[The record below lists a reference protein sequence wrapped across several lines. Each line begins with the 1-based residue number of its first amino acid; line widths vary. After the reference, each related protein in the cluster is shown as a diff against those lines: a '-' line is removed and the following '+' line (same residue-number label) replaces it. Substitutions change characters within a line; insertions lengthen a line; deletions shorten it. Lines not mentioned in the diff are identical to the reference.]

1 MRATLSNSLNLCSHL
16 TPIEPSVSNYAVK
29 SISIYFDIDLKSAYN
44 TAKLAAFRI
53 NRRAH
58 SMAATALKTAGNS
71 DSPSPIEL
79 LTALH
84 KALAD
89 HLRLQILRLLKNE
102 SFGVL
107 ELCRILDIRQSA
119 LSHHLKILATSHLVS
134 TRREGNSIFYR
145 RALLSEA
152 DVHGDI
158 KKTVFENLDS
168 LEIPSAQLRKI
179 KQIQLERAQLSLNF
193 FNKNANKFREKQG
206 LIVEHADYASSLHD
220 LINGLSLSDKAA
232 VMEVGPGEGQLLTE
246 LAQRFKNLTALDNSK
261 DMLNK
266 SRSAIAE
273 RGQSGVEFILGD
285 TAVARKQNV
294 SSDLIIFDMVLHHI
308 SSPAKTFKD
317 SAALLNSDGYLLIVE
332 LCSHDQDWVR
342 ESCGDLWLGFE
353 EGDLDHWAQRA
364 GLEKQQSSYLGL
376 RNGFQIQMRTFK
388 SVVSGA

>member
-1 MRATLSNSLNLCSHL
+1 
-16 TPIEPSVSNYAVK
+16 
-29 SISIYFDIDLKSAYN
+29 
-44 TAKLAAFRI
+44 
-53 NRRAH
+53 
-58 SMAATALKTAGNS
+58 MAAPALKTTGTS
-71 DSPSPIEL
+71 DTLSPIES

-107 ELCRILDIRQSA
+107 ELCRILDIKQSA
-119 LSHHLKILATSHLVS
+119 LSHHLKILATSNLVS

-145 RALLSEA
+145 RAFLAEEDSY
-152 DVHGDI
+152 GDI
-158 KKTVFENLDS
+158 KKTVFENIDA
-168 LEIPSAQLRKI
+168 LEVGSAQVRKI

-206 LIVEHADYASSLHD
+206 LIVEHADYANILHD
-220 LINGLSLSDKAA
+220 LISGLALNKKAA

-246 LAQRFKNLTALDNSK
+246 LSQRFENLTALDNSK
-261 DMLNK
+261 DMLEK
-266 SRSAIAE
+266 SRAAIDEAG
-273 RGQSGVEFILGD
+273 RSDVSFILGD
-285 TAVARKQNV
+285 TAVARKNNV

-308 SSPAKTFKD
+308 SSPAKTFRD
-317 SAALLNSDGYLLIVE
+317 IAALLNPAGYLLVVE

-353 EGDLDHWAQRA
+353 EGDLDHWAQKA
-364 GLEKQQSSYLGL
+364 GLEIQQSSYLGL

-388 SVVSGA
+388 NVTSGS

>member
-1 MRATLSNSLNLCSHL
+1 
-16 TPIEPSVSNYAVK
+16 
-29 SISIYFDIDLKSAYN
+29 
-44 TAKLAAFRI
+44 
-53 NRRAH
+53 
-58 SMAATALKTAGNS
+58 MAATALKTASNTEPLGPLES
-71 DSPSPIEL
+71 

-89 HLRLQILRLLKNE
+89 QLRLQILRLLKSE

-145 RALLSEA
+145 RALLSE
-152 DVHGDI
+152 DDIHGDI
-158 KKTVFENLDS
+158 KKAVFESLDA
-168 LEIPSAQLRKI
+168 LAIPGAQLRKI

-206 LIVEHADYASSLHD
+206 LIVEHVDYASSLHD
-220 LINGLSLSDKAA
+220 LITGLSLDETSA
-232 VMEVGPGEGQLLTE
+232 VMEVGPGEGQLLIE
-246 LAQRFKNLTALDNSK
+246 LSQRFKNLTALDNSR
-261 DMLNK
+261 DMLDK
-266 SRSAIAE
+266 SRSAISE
-273 RGQSGVEFILGD
+273 CGRNDVEFILGD
-285 TAVARKQNV
+285 TAVARKLDV

-317 SAALLNSDGYLLIVE
+317 SAALLNPGGYLLIVE

-342 ESCGDLWLGFE
+342 DSCGDLWLGFE
-353 EGDLDHWAQRA
+353 EGDLDHWAEKA

-388 SVVSGA
+388 YVPFGT

>member
-1 MRATLSNSLNLCSHL
+1 
-16 TPIEPSVSNYAVK
+16 
-29 SISIYFDIDLKSAYN
+29 
-44 TAKLAAFRI
+44 
-53 NRRAH
+53 
-58 SMAATALKTAGNS
+58 MAATALKSAGNA
-71 DSPSPIEL
+71 DSLSPLES

-89 HLRLQILRLLKNE
+89 QLRLQILRLLKNE

-119 LSHHLKILATSHLVS
+119 LSHHLKILATSQLVS

-145 RALLSEA
+145 RALLSEE
-152 DVHGDI
+152 DIYGDI
-158 KKTVFENLDS
+158 KKAVFENLDS
-168 LEIPSAQLRKI
+168 LELPGAQLRKI

-220 LINGLSLSDKAA
+220 LITGLALNEKAA

-246 LAQRFKNLTALDNSK
+246 LAQGFKNLTALDNSK
-261 DMLNK
+261 DMLDK
-266 SRSAIAE
+266 SRAAIADS
-273 RGQSGVEFILGD
+273 GQSGVEFILGD
-285 TAVARKQNV
+285 TSVAKTQGVR
-294 SSDLIIFDMVLHHI
+294 SDLIIFDMVLHHI

-317 SAALLNSDGYLLIVE
+317 VAALLNTGGYLLIVE

-353 EGDLDHWAQRA
+353 EADLDHWAEKA
-364 GLEKQQSSYLGL
+364 GLVKQQSSYLGL

-388 SVVSGA
+388 NVVSDPKQ

>member
-1 MRATLSNSLNLCSHL
+1 
-16 TPIEPSVSNYAVK
+16 
-29 SISIYFDIDLKSAYN
+29 
-44 TAKLAAFRI
+44 
-53 NRRAH
+53 
-58 SMAATALKTAGNS
+58 MAATALKTAGNL
-71 DSPSPIEL
+71 DSAGPIES

-119 LSHHLKILATSHLVS
+119 LSHHLKILATSHLAS

-145 RALLSEA
+145 RALLSED
-152 DVHGDI
+152 DVHGNI

-206 LIVEHADYASSLHD
+206 LIVEYADYASSLHD
-220 LINGLSLSDKAA
+220 LINGLALSETSA

-246 LAQRFKNLTALDNSK
+246 LSQRFKNLTALDNSK
-261 DMLNK
+261 DMLDK
-266 SRSAIAE
+266 SHSAITDCG
-273 RGQSGVEFILGD
+273 RSGVEFILGD
-285 TAVARKQNV
+285 TAVARKIEL

-317 SAALLNSDGYLLIVE
+317 SAALLNPDGYLLIVE
-332 LCSHDQDWVR
+332 LCRHDQDWVR

-353 EGDLDHWAQRA
+353 EGDLDHWAEKA

-376 RNGFQIQMRTFK
+376 RNGFQIQIRTFK
-388 SVVSGA
+388 NVVSGA

>member
-1 MRATLSNSLNLCSHL
+1 
-16 TPIEPSVSNYAVK
+16 
-29 SISIYFDIDLKSAYN
+29 
-44 TAKLAAFRI
+44 
-53 NRRAH
+53 
-58 SMAATALKTAGNS
+58 MAATALNSAGNL
-71 DSPSPIEL
+71 DSLSPMEL

-145 RALLSEA
+145 RALLSED

-220 LINGLSLSDKAA
+220 LITGLALSEKAA
-232 VMEVGPGEGQLLTE
+232 VMEVGPGEGQLLTK
-246 LAQRFKNLTALDNSK
+246 LSRRFKNLIALDNSK
-261 DMLNK
+261 DMLDR
-266 SRSAIAE
+266 SRSAITD
-273 RGQSGVEFILGD
+273 SGRSDVEFILGD
-285 TAVARKQNV
+285 TAVAKKQDVNC
-294 SSDLIIFDMVLHHI
+294 DLIIFDMVLHHI

-317 SAALLNSDGYLLIVE
+317 IATLLNADGYLLIIE

-353 EGDLDHWAQRA
+353 EGDLDHWAERA

-388 SVVSGA
+388 NIVTDA

>member
-1 MRATLSNSLNLCSHL
+1 MSNSLNLSSHL
-16 TPIEPSVSNYAVK
+16 TPIEPSVSNYAAK

-53 NRRAH
+53 SRRTH
-58 SMAATALKTAGNS
+58 SMTATALKTAGNS
-71 DSPSPIEL
+71 DSPSPIES

-168 LEIPSAQLRKI
+168 LETPSAQLRKI

-261 DMLNK
+261 DMLDK

>member
-1 MRATLSNSLNLCSHL
+1 
-16 TPIEPSVSNYAVK
+16 
-29 SISIYFDIDLKSAYN
+29 
-44 TAKLAAFRI
+44 
-53 NRRAH
+53 
-58 SMAATALKTAGNS
+58 MAAPALKTTDCS
-71 DSPSPIEL
+71 DSQSPIESL
-79 LTALH
+79 ATLY

-89 HLRLQILRLLKNE
+89 NLRLQILRLLKNE

-119 LSHHLKILATSHLVS
+119 LSHHLKVLANSNLVS

-145 RALLSEA
+145 RTLLA
-152 DVHGDI
+152 DDDIYSDI
-158 KKTVFENLDS
+158 KKSVFENMDA
-168 LEIPSAQLRKI
+168 LELSAGQVRKI

-206 LIVEHADYASSLHD
+206 LIVEHGDYANSLHD
-220 LINGLSLSDKAA
+220 LITGLALNENAA

-246 LAQRFKNLTALDNSK
+246 LSLRFANVTALDNSK
-261 DMLNK
+261 DMLEK
-266 SRSAIAE
+266 SRSAISD
-273 RGQSGVEFILGD
+273 GGKSNVKFILGD
-285 TAVARKQNV
+285 TAVARKQDV

-317 SAALLNSDGYLLIVE
+317 IAALLNPNGYLLVVE

-353 EGDLDHWAQRA
+353 AGDLDHWAEKA
-364 GLEKQQSSYLGL
+364 GLEIQQSSYLGL

-388 SVVSGA
+388 YVTSGS

>member
-1 MRATLSNSLNLCSHL
+1 MSNSLNLSSHL
-16 TPIEPSVSNYAVK
+16 TPIEPSVSNYAAK

-53 NRRAH
+53 DRRTH
-58 SMAATALKTAGNS
+58 SMTATALKTAGNS
-71 DSPSPIEL
+71 DFPRPIES

-152 DVHGDI
+152 DVYGDI

-193 FNKNANKFREKQG
+193 FNKNADKFREKQG

-220 LINGLSLSDKAA
+220 LINGLSLSDKAV

-261 DMLNK
+261 DMLDK

>member
-1 MRATLSNSLNLCSHL
+1 MSDSLNLSSHL
-16 TPIEPSVSNYAVK
+16 TPIEPSVSNYAAK

-53 NRRAH
+53 DRRTH
-58 SMAATALKTAGNS
+58 SMTATALKTAGNS
-71 DSPSPIEL
+71 DSPSPIES

-152 DVHGDI
+152 DVYGDI

-168 LEIPSAQLRKI
+168 LETPSAQLRKI

-261 DMLNK
+261 DMLDK